1 MYKLHFFIVSLQPL
15 NKDEYI
21 LINILRYIMQKKTYM
36 KPLVSLYAIEAL
48 TIFAGSPG
56 QPSTPPSVQS
66 PGFQVEG
73 GVTSG
78 DDEDVW
84 E

>member
-1 MYKLHFFIVSLQPL
+1 MQPL

-36 KPLVSLYAIEAL
+36 KPLVSLYAIEAS
-48 TIFAGSPG
+48 TILVDSPG
-56 QPSTPPSVQS
+56 KPSTPPSVPS
-66 PGFQVEG
+66 PGFQG
-73 GVTSG
+73 PGDVTSG
-78 DDEDVW
+78 DNEDVW

>member
-1 MYKLHFFIVSLQPL
+1 MQPL
-15 NKDEYI
+15 NKDEYL

-36 KPLVSLYAIEAL
+36 KPLVSLYAIEAS
-48 TIFAGSPG
+48 TIFAGSTDK
-56 QPSTPPSVQS
+56 PSTHPSVQS
-66 PGFQVEG
+66 PSIQVEG
-73 GVTSG
+73 DVTSG

>member
-1 MYKLHFFIVSLQPL
+1 MQSL
-15 NKDEYI
+15 NKDEYF

-36 KPLVSLYAIEAL
+36 KPLVSLYAIEAS
-48 TIFAGSPG
+48 TILAGSTK
-56 QPSTPPSVQS
+56 PSTPPSVQPPS
-66 PGFQVEG
+66 IQVEG
-73 GVTSG
+73 DVTSG

>member
-1 MYKLHFFIVSLQPL
+1 
-15 NKDEYI
+15 
-21 LINILRYIMQKKTYM
+21 MQKKTYM

-48 TIFAGSPG
+48 TILANSTE
-56 QPSTPPSVQS
+56 PSTKPVT

-78 DDEDVW
+78 DEDDVW
-84 E
+84 DQA

>member
-1 MYKLHFFIVSLQPL
+1 MQPL
-15 NKDEYI
+15 NKDEYSR
-21 LINILRYIMQKKTYM
+21 INILRDIMQKKTYM
-36 KPLVSLYAIEAL
+36 KPLVCLYAIEAS
-48 TIFAGSPG
+48 TILVDSPG
-56 QPSTPPSVQS
+56 KPSTPPSVPS
-66 PGFQVEG
+66 TGFQVEV

>member
-1 MYKLHFFIVSLQPL
+1 
-15 NKDEYI
+15 
-21 LINILRYIMQKKTYM
+21 MQKKTYM
-36 KPLVSLYAIEAL
+36 KPLVSLYAIEAS
-48 TIFAGSPG
+48 TILVDSPG
-56 QPSTPPSVQS
+56 KPGTPPSVPS

-78 DDEDVW
+78 DDENVW

>member
-1 MYKLHFFIVSLQPL
+1 
-15 NKDEYI
+15 
-21 LINILRYIMQKKTYM
+21 MQKKTYM
-36 KPLVSLYAIEAL
+36 KPLVSLYAIEAS
-48 TIFAGSPG
+48 TIFAGSTK
-56 QPSTPPSVQS
+56 PSTPPSVQS

>member
-1 MYKLHFFIVSLQPL
+1 MK
-15 NKDEYI
+15 
-21 LINILRYIMQKKTYM
+21 KKTYT

-48 TIFAGSPG
+48 TILADSPG
-56 QPSTPPSVQS
+56 TPVKPS

-78 DDEDVW
+78 DNEDVW
-84 E
+84 ENN

>member
-1 MYKLHFFIVSLQPL
+1 MK
-15 NKDEYI
+15 
-21 LINILRYIMQKKTYM
+21 KKTYT

-48 TIFAGSPG
+48 TILAGSPD
-56 QPSTPPSVQS
+56 TPVKPS

-78 DDEDVW
+78 DNEDVW

>member
-1 MYKLHFFIVSLQPL
+1 
-15 NKDEYI
+15 
-21 LINILRYIMQKKTYM
+21 M

-56 QPSTPPSVQS
+56 STPPSVQS
-66 PGFQVEG
+66 PGFQVDE
-73 GVTSG
+73 VVKNG
-78 DDEDVW
+78 DEEDVW

>member
-1 MYKLHFFIVSLQPL
+1 MQPL

-56 QPSTPPSVQS
+56 KPSTTPSVPS

-73 GVTSG
+73 DVTSG
-78 DDEDVW
+78 DGDDVW

>member
-1 MYKLHFFIVSLQPL
+1 MYKLHFFIVPLQPL
-15 NKDEYI
+15 NKDEYL
-21 LINILRYIMQKKTYM
+21 LINILRDIMQKKTYM
-36 KPLVSLYAIEAL
+36 KPLVSLYAIEAS
-48 TIFAGSPG
+48 TIFAGSTD
-56 QPSTPPSVQS
+56 TPVKPS

-78 DDEDVW
+78 DGDDVW

>member
-1 MYKLHFFIVSLQPL
+1 MQSL

-56 QPSTPPSVQS
+56 KPSTPPSVQS
-66 PGFQVEG
+66 PGFQVDE
-73 GVTSG
+73 VVKNG

>member
-1 MYKLHFFIVSLQPL
+1 MQPL

-56 QPSTPPSVQS
+56 KPAKVNPS
-66 PGFQVEG
+66 GFQFEEDII
-73 GVTSG
+73 SG

>member
-1 MYKLHFFIVSLQPL
+1 MQSL
-15 NKDEYI
+15 NKDEYF

-36 KPLVSLYAIEAL
+36 KPLVSLYAIEAS
-48 TIFAGSPG
+48 TILAGSTK
-56 QPSTPPSVQS
+56 PSTPPSVQS

>member
-1 MYKLHFFIVSLQPL
+1 MCIHF
-15 NKDEYI
+15 
-21 LINILRYIMQKKTYM
+21 NILRDIMQKKTYM

-48 TIFAGSPG
+48 TILADSTDK
-56 QPSTPPSVQS
+56 PSTPPSVTS

-78 DDEDVW
+78 DGDDVW
-84 E
+84 EE

>member
-1 MYKLHFFIVSLQPL
+1 MYKLHFFSTFAAL
-15 NKDEYI
+15 NKDEYL
-21 LINILRYIMQKKTYM
+21 LINILRDIMQKKTYM

-48 TIFAGSPG
+48 TIFAGSTDKPG
-56 QPSTPPSVQS
+56 TPPSVPS

>member
-1 MYKLHFFIVSLQPL
+1 
-15 NKDEYI
+15 
-21 LINILRYIMQKKTYM
+21 MQKKTYM

-48 TIFAGSPG
+48 TILADSPG
-56 QPSTPPSVQS
+56 TPTKPS

-78 DDEDVW
+78 DNEDVW
-84 E
+84 D